1 MVLFSGLIFKM
12 VIQFA
17 WSSLTFVFS
26 TILNYIQILGE
37 FMLKPFDFTINQFV
51 AVLSGDFIN
60 EVESVFITVGIA
72 LSILFLIFGL
82 LRVFTG
88 RLNDDVPNPFTL
100 IGKFIVAVFACY
112 WIIPISNDYIFPFAQ
127 QILDKIFQINTVL
140 DQTNYQELLDTWTN
154 ANSSQLFPGE
164 STITGLASV
173 ASGTMSWIVFL
184 LLFVI
189 CLIAALINTFKLI
202 AENAERYFTVNILIL
217 SGPLATSCIVS
228 EKTMQV
234 FKNWFAAL
242 ISNIITIIFNVFGF
256 KILLRAYQNC
266 FLVATN
272 AMAGTNGKGLSD
284 FLIVLVCLVAIS
296 KLVQKFDQIISM
308 VVFKINP
315 IQNRSLLMAALA
327 TAGSID
333 KVAGSI
339 AKGTGP
345 FGKMARGAG
354 SALSAPLKGDKAIL
368 NKIKGAV
375 GNQKAGG
382 ANSKDGVIS
391 YDNKLAENGALNS
404 ALNGNVSD
412 NLKEKLGVAN
422 DNPAALQSNSELDQ
436 FGKTRI
442 GAGEMIDA
450 IQKSNIDNGLDK
462 AVTPEQA
469 KQVTDA
475 INANLKDDNHIVGYD
490 PQRKEFITGSSPE
503 GNHKFLDSSPQAVA
517 NLMNSQ
523 IGEGNI
529 TTLDFSG
536 SDASESLDDFKRY
549 QEGGYYYRKIGN
561 KAEIYEDTKGLNIKR
576 RRENTDDY
584 DV

>member
-12 VIQFA
+12 VVQFA

-88 RLNDDVPNPFTL
+88 RLNDDVPNPFAL

-112 WIIPISNDYIFPFAQ
+112 WIIPVSNDYIFPFAQ
-127 QILDKIFQINTVL
+127 QILDKIFQINAVL
-140 DQTNYQELLDTWTN
+140 DKTNYQEIIDAWTN

-164 STITGLASV
+164 STITGLASI

-202 AENAERYFTVNILIL
+202 AENAERYFTVNVLIL

-228 EKTMQV
+228 EKTLQV
-234 FKNWFAAL
+234 FKNWLAAL

-256 KILLRAYQNC
+256 KILLKAYQNC
-266 FLVATN
+266 FLIATS

-308 VVFKINP
+308 IVFKINP

-345 FGKMARGAG
+345 FGKMARGIG

-368 NKIKGAV
+368 NKIKGAA
-375 GNQKAGG
+375 GNQKASG
-382 ANSKDGVIS
+382 ANSKDGAIS
-391 YDNKLAENGALNS
+391 YDNKLAENGALSS

-412 NLKEKLGVAN
+412 NLKEKLGIAN

-503 GNHKFLDSSPQAVA
+503 GNCKFLDSSPQAVA

-536 SDASESLDDFKRY
+536 SDASDSLDDFKRY

-576 RRENTDDY
+576 HRENTDDY